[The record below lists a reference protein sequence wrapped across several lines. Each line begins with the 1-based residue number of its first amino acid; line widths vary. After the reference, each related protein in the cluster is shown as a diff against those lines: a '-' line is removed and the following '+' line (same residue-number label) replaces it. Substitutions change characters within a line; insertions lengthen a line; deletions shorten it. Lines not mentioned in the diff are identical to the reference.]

1 MFDKNDKQLKIV
13 RKITF
18 ICAII
23 FAVLGVIAGIILCA
37 TEDASGTYL
46 TVGILLIVLVPFL
59 SWLAWVYGSLLLT
72 FLCDVKLMR
81 NKMYG
86 LDNDNLSEFISSP
99 SRAANYPSAQ
109 QPAGA
114 PSEQAPSSSASDSY
128 EMLLRLK
135 KLYDSGALSQEE
147 YEQKKRELLDR

>member
-37 TEDASGTYL
+37 TEDASGTNL
-46 TVGILLIVLVPFL
+46 IAGILLIVLVPFL
-59 SWLAWVYGSLLLT
+59 SWLAWVYASLLLT

-99 SRAANYPSAQ
+99 SRAENYPSA

>member
-37 TEDASGTYL
+37 TEDASGTNL
-46 TVGILLIVLVPFL
+46 IAGILLIVLVPFL

-114 PSEQAPSSSASDSY
+114 PSEQAPSSSASDRY